1 MKSDTLVT
9 VIESPLSSHALDLW
23 ANALCRHRCRFLLA
37 VAINQDAPQL
47 QLVFDQA
54 VYSAQSV
61 QQLGEQLVVVLGAL
75 AEAQG
80 TECVSNSCMRVADVP
95 WVSQSQQKA
104 LFALATSSFD
114 QGDAN
119 EPTVEAL
126 PEKFFQWGAQA
137 PGQLAVVDGDC
148 AVTYH
153 QLSQYIDCLAAVLQ
167 SQHGVTQETRVAFL
181 GHKSLASTVA
191 MMATMLAG
199 GAIVPIDCQF
209 PADRV
214 AYILHDSGCQ
224 VLLTTSTIIAQVPAE
239 FQEVVVD
246 IDGYCSVDSAQ
257 SSLLAPVTLAP
268 QDLAYIIYTSGT
280 TGRPKG
286 VPIYHHGLMR
296 LVQQDQLHLCPSKG
310 TRLLHAMGVS
320 FDGYVFTIGLCLD
333 HQGTL
338 FSNTEDLISAA
349 QQAQTA
355 LLAPSMLSVL
365 DPHTHAD
372 LKSIATCG
380 EALPYHLAQAW
391 VKHCPVYNGY
401 GPSEATVMS
410 HSARVHLSQMV
421 IIGRLIALTICYI
434 LEMHQNIVEYLG
446 RIDDQVK
453 VRGYRIKLN
462 EMTHTLVKYK
472 NVHQLIEYVAPNGNN
487 VKDATTFAKTLSP
500 HYMVPAA
507 IVTLG
512 SFPLTPVGKIDLKA
526 LPKHTFILQ
535 STDASAIPRTAM
547 EDQLIRMVAQVLNI
561 PQETVSS
568 QDRFFQLGGDSLGA
582 IRFSALCHDRE
593 LKLTIPR
600 LFERL
605 MLSDITTYA
614 LEVADPS
621 SNRIDTEEVT
631 AFALL
636 SQDDD
641 DLERTLGTIAHQLNL
656 SRTAIED
663 VLPTPSLQEGFV
675 INTLNDPSAYM
686 VQQAFE
692 LTGDLD
698 VKRCQNAWQA
708 VCWHHAILRTKF
720 AVTDHAAPFSSLR
733 VVTAHADVAWHHDDC
748 PTIDRSDISE
758 FKQAWL
764 AKDRAQGFHLDDSP
778 LVRLTLVAVEPN
790 LHVLLWSFHHALL
803 DMWSV
808 TLALA
813 VYHGQSLP
821 PTLSYSAFIHH
832 VAAQDPEKSNASHST
847 AICLVAKCRQQ
858 GFTLARADTNCTH
871 TIAQLA
877 QRMECQSAMSG
888 QELYLIVS
896 GLVRLTPIQRDFLAE
911 DYQWPQAYLSPFV
924 LQCSIAY
931 AQSTWQSVVA
941 QLLSYHDMLCFHLA
955 DIQDSSDTP
964 MDAIESSLDSNQAL
978 DFRNV
983 SVDADFYT
991 VIVDACAEFDYR
1003 AGPICQFRVV
1013 KRR

>member
-37 VAINQDAPQL
+37 VAANQDAPQL

-54 VYSAQSV
+54 VYSAQSI

-80 TECVSNSCMRVADVP
+80 TECASNSCMRVADVP

-104 LFALATSSFD
+104 LLVLTTSSFD
-114 QGDAN
+114 QSDAN
-119 EPTVEAL
+119 ESTVEAL
-126 PEKFFQWGAQA
+126 PEKFFSA
-137 PGQLAVVDGDC
+137 
-148 AVTYH
+148 TYH
-153 QLSQYIDCLAAVLQ
+153 QLSQSIHRLASVLQ
-167 SQHGVTQETRVAFL
+167 SQHEVTRETRVAFL

-199 GAIVPIDCQF
+199 GAVMLIDCQF

-239 FQEVVVD
+239 FQGVVVD

-257 SSLLAPVTLAP
+257 SSLLAPVALAP
-268 QDLAYIIYTSGT
+268 QDLAYIIYTFGT

-310 TRLLHAMGVS
+310 ARLLHTMGVS
-320 FDGYVFTIGLCLD
+320 FDGYVFTVGLCLD

-365 DPHTHAD
+365 DPHTHAS

-380 EALPYHLAQAW
+380 EALPHHLAQTW
-391 VKHCPVYNGY
+391 VRHCPVYNDY

-421 IIGRLIALTICYI
+421 TIGRLIALTISTLYATGD
-434 LEMHQNIVEYLG
+434 LGRWLSNREVEYLG

-472 NVHQLIEYVAPNGNN
+472 
-487 VKDATTFAKTLSP
+487 S
-500 HYMVPAA
+500 
-507 IVTLG
+507 
-512 SFPLTPVGKIDLKA
+512 IDLKA
-526 LPKHTFILQ
+526 LPKHTFISQ
-535 STDASAIPRTAM
+535 SIDASAIPRTAM
-547 EDQLIRMVAQVLNI
+547 EDQLIRMVAQ
-561 PQETVSS
+561 ETVSS
-568 QDRFFQLGGDSLGA
+568 QDRFFQLGGDSLSA

-600 LFERL
+600 LFERPV
-605 MLSDITTYA
+605 LSDITTYA
-614 LEVADPS
+614 LEMIDPS
-621 SNRIDTEEVT
+621 SGRIDTEE
-631 AFALL
+631 AIPFALL
-636 SQDDD
+636 NQDDD
-641 DLERTLGTIAHQLNL
+641 DLERTLDTIAHQLNL

-663 VLPTPSLQEGFV
+663 VLPTPSLQEEFV
-675 INTLNDPSAYM
+675 INTLKDPSAYM

-698 VKRCQNAWQA
+698 VKRYQNAWRA
-708 VCWHHAILRTKF
+708 VC
-720 AVTDHAAPFSSLR
+720 
-733 VVTAHADVAWHHDDC
+733 
-748 PTIDRSDISE
+748 
-758 FKQAWL
+758 
-764 AKDRAQGFHLDDSP
+764 
-778 LVRLTLVAVEPN
+778 
-790 LHVLLWSFHHALL
+790 
-803 DMWSV
+803 
-808 TLALA
+808 
-813 VYHGQSLP
+813 
-821 PTLSYSAFIHH
+821 
-832 VAAQDPEKSNASHST
+832 
-847 AICLVAKCRQQ
+847 
-858 GFTLARADTNCTH
+858 
-871 TIAQLA
+871 
-877 QRMECQSAMSG
+877 
-888 QELYLIVS
+888 
-896 GLVRLTPIQRDFLAE
+896 
-911 DYQWPQAYLSPFV
+911 
-924 LQCSIAY
+924 
-931 AQSTWQSVVA
+931 
-941 QLLSYHDMLCFHLA
+941 
-955 DIQDSSDTP
+955 
-964 MDAIESSLDSNQAL
+964 
-978 DFRNV
+978 
-983 SVDADFYT
+983 
-991 VIVDACAEFDYR
+991 
-1003 AGPICQFRVV
+1003 
-1013 KRR
+1013 